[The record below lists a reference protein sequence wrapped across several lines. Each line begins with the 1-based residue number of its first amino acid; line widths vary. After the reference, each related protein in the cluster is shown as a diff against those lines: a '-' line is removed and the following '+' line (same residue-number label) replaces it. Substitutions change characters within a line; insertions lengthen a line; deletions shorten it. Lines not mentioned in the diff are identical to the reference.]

1 MGDRPAWWLA
11 VVLIIAS
18 ALHFLAGQFADPDL
32 WQHLLF
38 GQIILRDGSFPR
50 SDAFSYTA
58 YGAPLVNH
66 EWLAQVFVAGLYG
79 VGGSPALIAFKLL
92 VAAAVVALLV
102 DAVRTLASEL
112 APEGRVHP
120 LPAAAGLVLALAVIA
135 PGASFRPQLF
145 TIALLAAQGS
155 LLARADRRLR
165 SLPGRGARISWEL
178 ALQPVL
184 LGAWANLHGGFLVGL
199 AQLGIFA
206 GAVALRA
213 VAPARWRRGAHPPS
227 AREARLAIAVAL
239 ASVAATLINPNGIAL
254 YAFLAR
260 TLGVHDEIS
269 EWQPVALL
277 SGEFLRF
284 KVLVAGT
291 AIALAALW
299 RQRRACEAAGAATDW
314 RAAFLAL
321 AALAGF
327 RHQRHTVLFAVAAA
341 PVLVVGAERLR
352 LAALARFPG
361 LAPRPAVLAVAGVGA
376 LAVAAA
382 QLAGYAR
389 TIAEHGL
396 AIRFGRLDY
405 PADAVEFLRA
415 HHITGN
421 VAMPFEWGSYALWKL
436 GPDWRVFIDGRFETV
451 YPERVIRDYFAFMHG
466 TEGWERLL
474 DDYPTDIVVV
484 QRWRDIH
491 PRLFARKDFEYVY
504 SDPAALVFV
513 RRQGRMQPA
522 LDRLALLA
530 DRTAFERPD
539 TVFP

>member
-120 LPAAAGLVLALAVIA
+120 LTAAAGLVLALAVIA

-155 LLARADRRLR
+155 L
-165 SLPGRGARISWEL
+165 
-178 ALQPVL
+178 
-184 LGAWANLHGGFLVGL
+184 
-199 AQLGIFA
+199 
-206 GAVALRA
+206 
-213 VAPARWRRGAHPPS
+213 
-227 AREARLAIAVAL
+227 LAIAVAL

-327 RHQRHTVLFAVAAA
+327 RHQR
-341 PVLVVGAERLR
+341 
-352 LAALARFPG
+352 
-361 LAPRPAVLAVAGVGA
+361 
-376 LAVAAA
+376 
-382 QLAGYAR
+382 
-389 TIAEHGL
+389 
-396 AIRFGRLDY
+396 
-405 PADAVEFLRA
+405 
-415 HHITGN
+415 
-421 VAMPFEWGSYALWKL
+421 
-436 GPDWRVFIDGRFETV
+436 
-451 YPERVIRDYFAFMHG
+451 
-466 TEGWERLL
+466 
-474 DDYPTDIVVV
+474 
-484 QRWRDIH
+484 
-491 PRLFARKDFEYVY
+491 
-504 SDPAALVFV
+504 
-513 RRQGRMQPA
+513 
-522 LDRLALLA
+522 
-530 DRTAFERPD
+530 
-539 TVFP
+539 